1 MLSSQIAVG
10 WLEIRLPPGSAA
22 ALADQSGFTYHLA
35 PVYGL
40 TMCEPPVPVLLALGV
55 GDEVALGVGELV
67 CEGLLVG
74 LPVTGVPLQ
83 AFPLRLN
90 AAGIGLLPDQVPLNP
105 KFVVPP
111 VAMDPLYDRF

>member
-55 GDEVALGVGELV
+55 GDEVALGVGELDFV
-67 CEGLLVG
+67 GLPVGLAVG
-74 LPVTGVPLQ
+74 LPVTGVPVQ
-83 AFPLRLN
+83 AFPFRLN
-90 AAGIGLLPDQVPLNP
+90 AVGIGLLPDQLPLNP
-105 KFVVPP
+105 KFVLPP
-111 VAMDPLYDRF
+111 